1 MDFFK
6 GLNYWE
12 KLTGQIGG
20 QLVYSGEEGKNFKEF
35 TVHHW
40 NGIGNL

>member
-20 QLVYSGEEGKNFKEF
+20 QLVYSGEAGKNYKEF
-35 TVHHW
+35 SVHNW
-40 NGIGNL
+40 KGIGNL